1 MTQGLKALTSL
12 VEDLQSVPNNHMI
25 VTTSWNSSARGPGAF
40 MDSLTTIHNSAQT
53 LKKKKPQNTLTQ
65 THVQE
70 QYLNCCTTVQNFLS
84 ALEVV
89 KIFSPN

>member
-53 LKKKKPQNTLTQ
+53 LKKKKATEHTYTNTRTGTIFKLL
-65 THVQE
+65 
-70 QYLNCCTTVQNFLS
+70 YNCSKFLIS
-84 ALEVV
+84 
-89 KIFSPN
+89 FRSG